1 MAGQEGIEEIKTRLS
16 NIRSVEPI
24 LGAMR
29 TISLGSWQAA
39 LKRKGLVVE
48 YTQRLLALLPW
59 LAPMLHVRHRRQRRS
74 PREPSP
80 PAISVVA
87 IGTQRG
93 LCGAFNSSVIRYAE
107 AELERLQVHG
117 ARDAQVELCALG
129 ARMAR
134 MLAYQGHTVARS
146 WPLPMSALPTNE
158 LANELTHAWL
168 GRYEAREL
176 DAVYLI
182 YNTYRN
188 STLYEPV
195 TVRLIPPPIPSSPEA
210 SEPWSKPYVDTDPMS
225 LYTRLIVLWA
235 TTEVY
240 RILLDSAAAEHSA
253 RYQLMEGAA
262 QNSSRLIDELTLALQ
277 SARQH
282 AITSEMQELAAGAG
296 LLGSQEA

>member
-39 LKRKGLVVE
+39 LKRKGLVLE

-59 LAPMLHVRHRRQRRS
+59 LAPMLGVRRRRRQD
-74 PREPSP
+74 PKEPSP
-80 PAISVVA
+80 PSISVVA

-93 LCGAFNSSVIRYAE
+93 LCGAFNSSLIRYAE
-107 AELERLQVHG
+107 AELERLQAHG
-117 ARDAQVELCALG
+117 APNAQIELCALG
-129 ARMAR
+129 ARITR
-134 MLAYQGHTVARS
+134 MLEYRGHTVARS
-146 WPLPMSALPTNE
+146 WPLPMSALPTNG

-182 YNTYRN
+182 YNAYRN

-225 LYTRLIVLWA
+225 LYTRLVVLWA

>member
-39 LKRKGLVVE
+39 LKRKGLVLE

-59 LAPMLHVRHRRQRRS
+59 LAPMLDVRRRRRQDPKES
-74 PREPSP
+74 LPPS
-80 PAISVVA
+80 ISVVA

-93 LCGAFNSSVIRYAE
+93 LCGAFNSSLIRYAQ
-107 AELERLQVHG
+107 AELERLQTHG
-117 ARDAQVELCALG
+117 ARNAQVELCALG
-129 ARMAR
+129 ARITR
-134 MLAYQGHTVARS
+134 MLEYQGHAVARS
-146 WPLPMSALPTNE
+146 WPLPMSALPTNG

-225 LYTRLIVLWA
+225 LYTRLVVLWA